1 MKNMSL
7 YEDKQ
12 SFLNSLSP
20 ITKMIYVLSI
30 ILIPIIANHLWVYA
44 GAILLSAVLLA
55 HSKVLT
61 RTFPILSL
69 SALVLITVVLI
80 QGLFRQGNVTP
91 VLTLGPV
98 VFYKEGLLFALGIAL
113 NVINIILAF
122 CVLILTTKSSDMI
135 EDLVRKGF
143 SPRFGYVF
151 ISLFQLIPQMTS
163 RMATIT
169 DAQKSRGME
178 TEGSLKT
185 RIKAFLPLVSPVI
198 MSSFID
204 TKERAIALE
213 VRGFNSKAKKTFI
226 NPPVRSKFDGMI
238 QMLCLLG
245 IIAAILWRVI

>member
-1 MKNMSL
+1 MSL

-20 ITKMIYVLSI
+20 ITKMLYVLSI
-30 ILIPIIANHLWVYA
+30 IIIPIITGNLWVFV
-44 GAILLSAVLLA
+44 GTILLSQTLLS
-55 HSKVLT
+55 HSKVWKK
-61 RTFPILSL
+61 TFPILGL
-69 SALVLITVVLI
+69 SAIVLITVVLI

-98 VFYKEGLLFALGIAL
+98 VFYKEGLLFALEIAL

-178 TEGSLKT
+178 TEGSLMT
-185 RIKAFLPLVSPVI
+185 RVKAFLPLVSPVI

-213 VRGFNSKAKKTFI
+213 VRGFNSKNKKTFI
-226 NPPVRSKFDGMI
+226 NPPVRSKYDSWI
-238 QMLCLLG
+238 QVLCLIG
-245 IIAAILWRVI
+245 IVLAIIERVF